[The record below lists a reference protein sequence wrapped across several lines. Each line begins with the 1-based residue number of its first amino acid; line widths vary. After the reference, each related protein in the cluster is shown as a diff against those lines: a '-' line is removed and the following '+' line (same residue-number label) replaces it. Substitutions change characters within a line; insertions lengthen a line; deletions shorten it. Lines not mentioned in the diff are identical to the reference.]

1 MHFAGSSKNE
11 GDPKND
17 NDSLPVNVGDLD
29 VENKNTTPND
39 DDDDSKTT
47 SVIKLDNDPL
57 PKGPTKT
64 DNATSHPD
72 LTNIK
77 NRIDKRTDSKRR
89 KRQGK
94 LKPGQH
100 ANGSTPANTSS
111 NISKNGSSTVLQVS
125 SSNSNLN
132 NCSTSS
138 KDTSAES
145 DANQIVCNNIS
156 THNSRPENQVSRL
169 PGQFKPKR

>member
-11 GDPKND
+11 VDPKND
-17 NDSLPVNVGDLD
+17 NDSLPVNVEDLD
-29 VENKNTTPND
+29 VENKNTTLN
-39 DDDDSKTT
+39 DDDDSKTN
-47 SVIKLDNDPL
+47 SVIKLDNDP

-64 DNATSHPD
+64 DNATSRSD
-72 LTNIK
+72 LSNLK

-100 ANGSTPANTSS
+100 ANGSTPANTSA
-111 NISKNGSSTVLQVS
+111 NTSKNGSSTVLQVS

>member
-11 GDPKND
+11 VDPKND
-17 NDSLPVNVGDLD
+17 NDSLPVNVEDLD
-29 VENKNTTPND
+29 VENKNTTLN
-39 DDDDSKTT
+39 DDDDSKTN
-47 SVIKLDNDPL
+47 SVIKLDNDP

-72 LTNIK
+72 LK

-100 ANGSTPANTSS
+100 ANGSTPANTSA
-111 NISKNGSSTVLQVS
+111 NTSKNGSSTVLQVS

>member
-11 GDPKND
+11 VDPKND
-17 NDSLPVNVGDLD
+17 NDSLPVNVEDLD
-29 VENKNTTPND
+29 VENKNTTLN

-47 SVIKLDNDPL
+47 SVIKLDNDP

-72 LTNIK
+72 LK

-100 ANGSTPANTSS
+100 ANGSTPANTSA
-111 NISKNGSSTVLQVS
+111 NTSKNGSSTVLQVS

>member
-17 NDSLPVNVGDLD
+17 NDSLPVNVEDLD

-47 SVIKLDNDPL
+47 SVIKLDNDP

-64 DNATSHPD
+64 DNVNSHPD
-72 LTNIK
+72 LTNLK
-77 NRIDKRTDSKRR
+77 NRVDKRTDSKRR

>member
-1 MHFAGSSKNE
+1 M
-11 GDPKND
+11 DPKND
-17 NDSLPVNVGDLD
+17 NDSLPVNVEDLD
-29 VENKNTTPND
+29 VENKNTTLN
-39 DDDDSKTT
+39 DDDDSKTN
-47 SVIKLDNDPL
+47 SVIKLDNDP

-72 LTNIK
+72 LK

-100 ANGSTPANTSS
+100 ANGSTPANTSA
-111 NISKNGSSTVLQVS
+111 NTSKNGSSTVLQVS